1 MGREIRMVP
10 PNWEHTK
17 EDCGR
22 GLEEGPLVHRP
33 LHQTAGEGRGEI
45 SRMTIKQI
53 QDAHREWLNRNF
65 GDKTGDG
72 VAQLEQFLGITEEL
86 GELAHA
92 LLKGRQGI
100 RGSAEKHEA
109 AAKDA
114 VGDIFIFLSG
124 FCCRKGWDLQE
135 IIEETWA
142 EVSQRD
148 WTKKEAV

>member
-1 MGREIRMVP
+1 
-10 PNWEHTK
+10 
-17 EDCGR
+17 
-22 GLEEGPLVHRP
+22 
-33 LHQTAGEGRGEI
+33 
-45 SRMTIKQI
+45 MTIKQI